1 MVDILLRAD
10 IYLWYQPLNTYQQPK
25 EYQPF
30 NVFNNHF
37 NTYKPK
43 ENHGYEGNDG
53 PITNYNRI
61 RYPAIPYI
69 TGSEGSIIST
79 IGYTAARDYKFVG
92 WYPFDFW

>member
-1 MVDILLRAD
+1 LLTLAF
-10 IYLWYQPLNTYQQPK
+10 PL
-25 EYQPF
+25 
-30 NVFNNHF
+30 

-79 IGYTAARDYKFVG
+79 IGYTAARDYNGGNDYYTAWKDNTNTY
-92 WYPFDFW
+92 WWL